1 MSLMGLDVGT
11 TGIKAMAFTPEG
23 KVLARAYREYPE
35 LYPKPGWVEMNPN
48 EIWRFTREAIREI
61 ALKTKKDPIKALSF
75 SVLGEAVTPLGK
87 EGKPLYNSITSID
100 KRSTEEAR
108 WLEETLGKEYLFQRT
123 GMPAHPS
130 YTVSKILWIK
140 NHRPGIFEKT
150 WKFLLYEDFFLYRL
164 GFEPVTDYSLA
175 ARTMAFDIHTK
186 AWSDEI
192 LQKSGVDKSLLARA
206 LPSGEVVGKISPKI
220 AKELGLSLDTV
231 AVLGGHDQPVNALG
245 AGIIKEGEATD
256 ACGTVE
262 CVTCVSNELNLSV
275 SKLTYS
281 YPTYPHV
288 IEDKFVTIAYFY
300 TAGALLKWYRD
311 NFAHQEKKIAER
323 EKKDIYEVIIQ
334 QAEDKPSSL
343 LLLPHFVGSGTP
355 WLDPSSKGAL
365 VGLTLETKPKD
376 IIRAILDSVGYELR
390 VNLEFLEKSEIKVE
404 ELHAIGGGAKSR
416 KWLQIKADITG
427 KRFISLEISEAGCLG
442 AAILAGKGIGVYTSF
457 EEAVQKLVR
466 YKKVFSPQKGK
477 RKEYEKKYRTYKKL
491 YPSLREINSEL

>member
-11 TGIKAMAFTPEG
+11 TGVKAMAFTPEG
-23 KVLARAYREYPE
+23 KVLARAYREYRE

-48 EIWRFTREAIREI
+48 EIWRFTEEVIKEI
-61 ALKTKKDPIKALSF
+61 ALKTKKDPVKALSF

-87 EGKPLYNSITSID
+87 DGKPLYNSITSID
-100 KRSTEEAR
+100 KRSVEEAR
-108 WLEETLGKEYLFQRT
+108 WLEETLGREYLFQRT
-123 GMPAHPS
+123 GMPLHPS

-140 NHRPGIFEKT
+140 NHRPDIFEKT
-150 WKFLLYEDFFLYRL
+150 WKFLLYEDFILYKL
-164 GFEPVTDYSLA
+164 GLEPAVDYSLA

-186 AWSDEI
+186 TWSDEI
-192 LQKSGVDKSLLARA
+192 LKKSGIDKSLLARA
-206 LPSGEVVGKISPKI
+206 LPSGEILGKISPKI
-220 AKELGLSLDTV
+220 AKELGLSLDTAV
-231 AVLGGHDQPVNALG
+231 VLGGHDQPVNALG
-245 AGIIKEGEATD
+245 AGITKEGEATD
-256 ACGTVE
+256 SCGTVE
-262 CVTCVSNELNLSV
+262 CVTCVSNELNLSA
-275 SKLTYS
+275 SKLTYN

-288 IEDKFVTIAYFY
+288 IEDKFVTIAYSY

-334 QAEDKPSSL
+334 QVEDKPSSL

-390 VNLEFLEKSEIKVE
+390 FNLEFLEKSGIKVE
-404 ELHAIGGGAKSR
+404 ILHAIGGGAKSQE
-416 KWLQIKADITG
+416 WLQIKADITG
-427 KRFISLEISEAGCLG
+427 RKFINLEISDAGCLG
-442 AAILAGKGIGVYTSF
+442 AAILAGKGIGIYTSF
-457 EEAVQKLVR
+457 EEAVQELVR

-477 RKEYEKKYRTYKKL
+477 RKEYGEKYRTYKKL
-491 YPSLREINSEL
+491 YSSLREINSEL

>member
-11 TGIKAMAFTPEG
+11 TGVKAMAFTPEG
-23 KVLARAYREYPE
+23 KVLARAYREYRE

-48 EIWRFTREAIREI
+48 GIWRFTREVIREVS
-61 ALKTKKDPIKALSF
+61 LKTKKDPIKALSL

-87 EGKPLYNSITSID
+87 DGKPLCNSITSID
-100 KRSTEEAR
+100 KRSVEEAR

-140 NHRPGIFEKT
+140 NHRPDIFEKT
-150 WKFLLYEDFFLYRL
+150 WKFLLYEDFILYKL
-164 GFEPVTDYSLA
+164 GFEPVIDYSLA

-186 AWSDEI
+186 TWSGEI
-192 LQKSGVDKSLLARA
+192 LQKSGIDKSLLARA
-206 LPSGEVVGKISPKI
+206 LPSGEVLGKISPKI

-245 AGIIKEGEATD
+245 AGIIEEGKATD
-256 ACGTVE
+256 ACGTAE
-262 CVTCVSNELNLSV
+262 CVTCVSSKLNLSA
-275 SKLTYS
+275 SKLTYN
-281 YPTYPHV
+281 YPAYPHV
-288 IEDKFVTIAYFY
+288 IEDKFVTIAYLY

-311 NFAHQEKKIAER
+311 NFAYEEKKIAER
-323 EKKDIYEVIIQ
+323 EKKDIYEVITEQ
-334 QAEDKPSSL
+334 VEDKPSSL

-365 VGLTLETKPKD
+365 IGLTLQTKPKD

-390 VNLEFLEKSEIKVE
+390 VNLEFLEKSEIKVD
-404 ELHAIGGGAKSR
+404 ELHAIGGGAKSQE
-416 KWLQIKADITG
+416 WLQIKADITG

-442 AAILAGKGIGVYTSF
+442 AAILAGKSIGIYTSF
-457 EEAVQKLVR
+457 EEAIQKLVR
-466 YKKVFSPQKGK
+466 YKKVFSPQEGK

>member
-1 MSLMGLDVGT
+1 MGLDVGT
-11 TGIKAMAFTPEG
+11 TGVKAMAFTPEG
-23 KVLARAYREYPE
+23 KVLARAYREYRE
-35 LYPKPGWVEMNPN
+35 LYPRPGWVEMNPN
-48 EIWRFTREAIREI
+48 QIWRFTEEVIREI
-61 ALKTKKDPIKALSF
+61 ALKTKEDPIKALSL
-75 SVLGEAVTPLGK
+75 SVLGEAVTPLGRDG
-87 EGKPLYNSITSID
+87 EPLYNSITSID
-100 KRSTEEAR
+100 KRSIEETR
-108 WLEETLGKEYLFQRT
+108 WLEETLGREYLFQTT
-123 GMPAHPS
+123 GMPLHPS

-140 NHRPGIFEKT
+140 NHRPDIFEKT
-150 WKFLLYEDFFLYRL
+150 WKFLLYKDFIVYKL
-164 GFEPVTDYSLA
+164 GLEPAVDYSLA

-186 AWSDEI
+186 TWSDEI
-192 LQKSGVDKSLLARA
+192 LKKSGIDKSLLAKA
-206 LPSGEVVGKISPKI
+206 LPSGEVLGKISPKI

-245 AGIIKEGEATD
+245 AGIIEEGKATD

-262 CVTCVSNELNLSV
+262 CVTCVSSELNLSA
-275 SKLTYS
+275 SKLTYN

-311 NFAHQEKKIAER
+311 NFAHQERKIAER
-323 EKKDIYEVIIQ
+323 EKKNIYEVIIQ
-334 QAEDKPSSL
+334 QVEDKPSSL

-365 VGLTLETKPKD
+365 IGLTLETKPKD
-376 IIRAILDSVGYELR
+376 IVRAILDSVGYELR
-390 VNLEFLEKSEIKVE
+390 LNLEFLEKSGIKVE
-404 ELHAIGGGAKSR
+404 GLYAIGGGAKSR

-427 KRFISLEISEAGCLG
+427 KEFISLEISEAGCLG
-442 AAILAGKGIGVYTSF
+442 AAILAGKATGVYSSF

-477 RKEYEKKYRTYKKL
+477 REEYQKKYRTYKKL